1 MLKID
6 GSSLEGGGQIVR
18 SAVALSA
25 VTGIP
30 VEITRIRENRKQ
42 PGLRYQH
49 CAAIRAVASA
59 CTGHTEGNEPGSS
72 RLSFLPKDV
81 RKTESSIAV
90 GTAGSIP
97 LVIQAW
103 LPVAL
108 VKGGILEVTGGTEV
122 PASPTIDY
130 LEKVLIP
137 ALGTQGKGI
146 SVRVIRRGYYPSG
159 GGIVQM
165 KVKTADPERIIIT
178 KESSSCGIRS
188 CSSGLPPH
196 VAERQASSAK
206 MLLGKEL
213 SQGIPVDIRLS
224 QGVSKGSSCTV
235 WCGAKGASSLGR
247 PGLPAEMVGEAAAT
261 DLIREIRSPGEV
273 DPHLSDQLLLYL
285 ARFGGSYTAPVYT
298 LHARTMCWLLSL
310 FGFEIHVRE
319 GEEVAFSA

>member
-1 MLKID
+1 MLMVD

-49 CAAIRAVASA
+49 CAAVRAVASS

-72 RLSFLPKDV
+72 RLSFFPMDI
-81 RKTESSIAV
+81 RRTESSVAV

-108 VKGGILEVTGGTEV
+108 VKGGLLEVTGGTEV

-130 LEKVLIP
+130 LEKVMIP
-137 ALGTQGKGI
+137 ALGAQGKGI
-146 SVRVIRRGYYPSG
+146 SITVIRRGYYPSG
-159 GGIVQM
+159 GGIVQI
-165 KVKTADPERIIIT
+165 KVKTADHERISIT
-178 KESSSCGIRS
+178 KEISCGIRS

-206 MLLGKEL
+206 MLLDKEL
-213 SQGIPVDIRLS
+213 LRSIPADIRRS
-224 QGVSKGSSCTV
+224 RGVSKGSSCTV
-235 WCGAKGASSLGR
+235 WYGARGASALGR
-247 PGLPAEMVGEAAAT
+247 PGLPAERVGEAAAT

-285 ARFGGSYTAPVYT
+285 AQFGGSFTAPEYT

-310 FGFEIHVRE
+310 FGLKIHVRE
-319 GEEVAFSA
+319 GEEVEFSA

>member
-1 MLKID
+1 MDI
-6 GSSLEGGGQIVR
+6 
-18 SAVALSA
+18 
-25 VTGIP
+25 
-30 VEITRIRENRKQ
+30 
-42 PGLRYQH
+42 
-49 CAAIRAVASA
+49 
-59 CTGHTEGNEPGSS
+59 
-72 RLSFLPKDV
+72 
-81 RKTESSIAV
+81 RKTESSVAV

-108 VKGGILEVTGGTEV
+108 VKGGVLEVTGGTEV

-130 LEKVLIP
+130 LEKVMIP
-137 ALGTQGKGI
+137 ALGAQGKGI
-146 SVRVIRRGYYPSG
+146 SVSVIRRGYYPSG

-165 KVKTADPERIIIT
+165 KVKSADPERILIT
-178 KESSSCGIRS
+178 KEITCGIHS

-206 MLLGKEL
+206 MLLCNEL
-213 SQGIPVDIRLS
+213 SRDIPVDIRRS
-224 QGVSKGSSCTV
+224 HGVSKGSSCTA

-273 DPHLSDQLLLYL
+273 DSHLSDQLLLYL
-285 ARFGGSYTAPVYT
+285 ARFGGTYTAPVYT

-319 GEEVAFSA
+319 GEEVEFSA